1 MDVGSPIL
9 LQPLQRLAG
18 RLLLGLFLALAFSP
32 AQYFAA
38 DDDLRHEALFVIRT
52 SLRGILRGRECFLD
66 RNGYYG
72 IDSVTEAAPFS

>member
-38 DDDLRHEALFVIRT
+38 DDDLRHEALFVIR
-52 SLRGILRGRECFLD
+52 SALGDQPIDGRGVNKG
-66 RNGYYG
+66 
-72 IDSVTEAAPFS
+72 V